1 MFTGLSKVVEA
12 TAFVALLSL
21 GLVDRKGLAESWVL
35 PVVGGFLVI
44 ANYVLLTL
52 AYRRGDLS
60 FVYPISRGAVL
71 VFLPPLAYVFM
82 GERLDLFGWSALAII
97 VVGIACV
104 QLPGFIAAA
113 PPQGVPYAASAYAI
127 LAAAVAAGYTIWDK
141 RAVQTLAPLGYF
153 GAYTVLVGFTYAFYL
168 LRAIPAAEVKATWR
182 DHRPAIVQVAVLNS
196 GSYLLALIAL
206 QTGKASYVIALR
218 QLSIAA
224 GALLGWMVLGESVPV
239 TRRFGIGLVVAGA
252 VLLALAR

>member
-1 MFTGLSKVVEA
+1 
-12 TAFVALLSL
+12 
-21 GLVDRKGLAESWVL
+21 
-35 PVVGGFLVI
+35 VVGGLLVI
-44 ANYVLLTL
+44 ANYVLLTF

-97 VVGIACV
+97 VLGIACV
-104 QLPGFIAAA
+104 QMPGDIRSA
-113 PPQGVPYAASAYAI
+113 PPGAPYAATTYAL

-141 RAVQTLAPLGYF
+141 RAVQTLAPAGYF
-153 GAYTVLVGFTYAFYL
+153 AAYTVLVGIAYAAYL
-168 LRAIPAAEVKATWR
+168 DRAVPRVEIARAWNR
-182 DHRPAIVQVAVLNS
+182 HRSEIVQVAALNS

-224 GALLGWMVLGESVPV
+224 GALLGWMVLGESVPL

>member
-1 MFTGLSKVVEA
+1 L
-12 TAFVALLSL
+12 
-21 GLVDRKGLAESWVL
+21 L

-52 AYRRGDLS
+52 AYRSGDLS

-97 VVGIACV
+97 VLGIACV
-104 QLPGFIAAA
+104 QLPAANTAA
-113 PPQGVPYAASAYAI
+113 PFASRKPAPYAASAFAL

-141 RAVQTLAPLGYF
+141 RAVQTLAPAGYF
-153 GAYTVLVGFTYAFYL
+153 AAYTVLVGIAYAAYL
-168 LRAIPAAEVKATWR
+168 GRAVPRAEIARAWST
-182 DHRPAIVQVAVLNS
+182 HRSEIVQVAALNS
-196 GSYLLALIAL
+196 GSYLLALVAL

-224 GALLGWMVLGESVPV
+224 GALLGWMVLGESVPL